1 MRDIN
6 TAPSHN
12 IFVKTIY
19 IEMFYQII
27 LTDMN
32 LNIKKREIKCKIIR
46 WLASPVFSL
55 KVEHPVVNGLVNAA
69 F

>member
-1 MRDIN
+1 
-6 TAPSHN
+6 
-12 IFVKTIY
+12 
-19 IEMFYQII
+19 
-27 LTDMN
+27 MN

-46 WLASPVFSL
+46 WLACPVFSL

>member
-19 IEMFYQII
+19 IERFYQII

-32 LNIKKREIKCKIIR
+32 LNMKKREIKCKIIR
-46 WLASPVFSL
+46 WLASLLRLNTPL
-55 KVEHPVVNGLVNAA
+55 
-69 F
+69 